1 MHSSKHKSIK
11 RTLLT
16 LSLLLLMTSYS
27 ISSMASVDD
36 LLKAIAAGNSAKVEQ
51 LLSSGANANEK
62 LPKLGGNSLLI
73 IAMSKKNDAVTLS
86 LLKHGADPNTG
97 YLQKGK
103 PLFYALHLAIQ
114 LKNTTLAKA
123 LIDAGADLGK
133 KSESGETPLNTA
145 AAMSQNEIA
154 TYIIAKGGKLDS
166 PDSKQRTALHWAAVY
181 NNLDL
186 ASALVEHGANINA
199 KSVEGYTP
207 LYIAKSRGHKDLVAF
222 LEKNGAK

>member
-1 MHSSKHKSIK
+1 MQTPKHSMIK
-11 RTLLT
+11 RTILT
-16 LSLLLLMTSYS
+16 LALLLAMTTYA
-27 ISSMASVDD
+27 INSMASIDD
-36 LLKAIAAGNSAKVEQ
+36 LLKAIASGNSEKVEQ
-51 LLSSGANANEK
+51 LLNSGANANEK

-86 LLKHGADPNTG
+86 LLKHGADPNAG
-97 YLQKGK
+97 YLQEGK

-114 LKNTTLAKA
+114 LKNLTIAKA

-133 KSESGETPLNTA
+133 KTESGETPLNTA
-145 AAMSQNEIA
+145 ASMKQTEIA
-154 TYIIAKGGKLDS
+154 TYIVDKGGKLDT

-186 ASALVEHGANINA
+186 ASALVKHGANINA